1 MGYCNYKAKD
11 KYIMGHG
18 SIIHICT
25 KQAFMQIDIKQK
37 VGNIGLR
44 FQLENIYNL
53 FGRENRKV

>member
-1 MGYCNYKAKD
+1 MSYCNYKAKD

-18 SIIHICT
+18 SFIHICM

-44 FQLENIYNL
+44 FQLENIFNL
-53 FGRENRKV
+53 FG

>member
-1 MGYCNYKAKD
+1 MSYCNYKEKD

-18 SIIHICT
+18 SFIHICM

-44 FQLENIYNL
+44 FQLENIFNL
-53 FGRENRKV
+53 FG

>member
-1 MGYCNYKAKD
+1 MGVLF
-11 KYIMGHG
+11 IFVQ
-18 SIIHICT
+18 

-53 FGRENRKV
+53 FG